1 MMNMQQLFV
10 GLLIVCALAFY
21 FSLVENV
28 QRGRWRPS
36 LVMVLISS
44 PGLLLALALTLE
56 RRIPDIFALPRA
68 LTLGDTFCLT
78 GVAAIA
84 ALRCRRLAV
93 RPGLLRKIV
102 CLGIGFAGGYA
113 FHRIDS
119 QTYID
124 QGAGA
129 MVDSPT
135 MLAHDF
141 VTIPVLFGAFCC
153 FCWPILR
160 RRSWHCWVILALLAV
175 WAWLVFMDAQQGF
188 DLWAIHIEWNTHTF
202 SPAN

>member
-1 MMNMQQLFV
+1 MNVQQLFV
-10 GLLIVCALAFY
+10 GLLIVCALVLY

-28 QRGRWRPS
+28 QRGRWRSS
-36 LVMVLISS
+36 LVMVLVAS

-84 ALRCRRLAV
+84 ALCWRRLAV
-93 RPGLLRKIV
+93 RRGLLLKIV
-102 CLGIGFAGGYA
+102 SLGIGFFGGYA

-119 QTYID
+119 QTYIA

-129 MVDSPT
+129 MVNSPT

-141 VTIPVLFGAFCC
+141 VTIPVLFGALWCLG
-153 FCWPILR
+153 WPILR
-160 RRSWHCWVILALLAV
+160 RGSWHRWVILALLAV
-175 WAWLVFMDAQQGF
+175 WAWLVFVDAQQGF
-188 DLWAIHIEWNTHTF
+188 DLWAVHVEWNTRTF
-202 SPAN
+202 SPIK